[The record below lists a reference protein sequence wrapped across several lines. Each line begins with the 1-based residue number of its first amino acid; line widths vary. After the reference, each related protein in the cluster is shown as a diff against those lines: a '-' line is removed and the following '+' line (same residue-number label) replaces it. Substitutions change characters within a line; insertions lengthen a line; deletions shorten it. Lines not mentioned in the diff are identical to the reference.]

1 MCRKKEIETF
11 KKYMY
16 SGGDILGTG
25 ESPWAYLG
33 GISYENIKISPKS
46 VENPKI

>member
-11 KKYMY
+11 KKYNVQWWRY
-16 SGGDILGTG
+16 TGDW